1 LTLFGSTDG
10 DEIDP
15 DRLENTPKIFLEKP
29 FFFDDTGDVRP
40 GVVLALS
47 VVAVVVLLAKLSLRV
62 LGRVS
67 V

>member
-1 LTLFGSTDG
+1 LTLFGSEDG
-10 DEIDP
+10 DVIDP

-47 VVAVVVLLAKLSLRV
+47 VVVAVVLLPKLSLRI

-67 V
+67 I